1 MVSLTLISVHI
12 VLTKFKVNR
21 QFLFSEIGNKLPRK
35 IAEEARMGN
44 IPYIVMSMLADLEIQ
59 VPRKESEQILIGNF
73 FHNLDSQLSAEVEK
87 LELLNQLKSAF
98 LQKMFI

>member
-1 MVSLTLISVHI
+1 
-12 VLTKFKVNR
+12 
-21 QFLFSEIGNKLPRK
+21 
-35 IAEEARMGN
+35 MGN